1 MIEVMSVADYNK
13 LLMEDAKQWL
23 ERAETHLRRVE
34 QHSASARK
42 CLDIAK
48 QKYEQLRLDV

>member
-1 MIEVMSVADYNK
+1 MIEVISVADYNK